1 MGERKADGI
10 RLLIVDDH
18 KVVRLGLMAMFNR
31 HPRVTIVGD
40 VGTMHEAVSEALRLK
55 PHVVLMDVRLPDG
68 TGIEACR
75 EIRAACPDVRVLF
88 LTSFA
93 DDDALLSTVL
103 AGASGFLLKQAD
115 EEGVIRA
122 VETIAKGDSV
132 LDPAMT
138 QALLERV
145 RSLSIHGEAGTAD
158 ALSPQEQRVMALVV
172 EGKTNKEIGLDMGL
186 SEKTVKN
193 YLSNIFQKMQ
203 VNRRSQAAAL
213 FVERQRALGPF
224 GR

>member
-1 MGERKADGI
+1 MPKLKPGRI

-18 KVVRLGLMAMFNR
+18 KVVRLGLMTMFSR
-31 HPRVTIVGD
+31 HRGVDIVGD
-40 VGTMHEAVSEALRLK
+40 VGTMAEAIEHAQRLK
-55 PHVVLMDVRLPDG
+55 PDVVLMDVRLPDG
-68 TGIEACR
+68 SGIDACR
-75 EIRAACPDVRVLF
+75 DIRETCRGTEILF

-93 DDDALLSTVL
+93 DDDALLATVL
-103 AGASGFLLKQAD
+103 AGAAGFLLKQAD

-122 VETIAKGDSV
+122 VETVANGQSIM
-132 LDPAMT
+132 DPAVT
-138 QALLERV
+138 HILLERM
-145 RSLSIHGEAGTAD
+145 RSFSIQEHNNPGDT
-158 ALSPQEQRVMALVV
+158 LSPQEERVMVLVV

-203 VNRRSQAAAL
+203 VSRRSQAAVL
-213 FVERQRALGPF
+213 FERQRI